1 MGYDDLM
8 EIPFTETIPP
18 TILFAPSWGPNN
30 SLRVFGTTL
39 VQELLNNFQ
48 VIVRPHVMSYYED
61 MDILD
66 VLKDRFSENPHFFID
81 RNPDSRFVLSKASLV
96 ISDYSG
102 IAFEYAFAYRRPV
115 IFLNSQMKMFNENWS
130 HYLPHPGIEVVNRD
144 LIGVILPD
152 CSSLLLQLSL
162 KCVISYFNISG
173 KLTKMSIKCFF
184 IRAYLLKTY
193 LNLKILEENNDE
205 NWCNSK
211 N

>member
-1 MGYDDLM
+1 M

-152 CSSLLLQLSL
+152 CSSLLATIFEMLSH
-162 KCVISYFNISG
+162 ISIYQEKIDQNEH
-173 KLTKMSIKCFF
+173 KMLFYKGIF
-184 IRAYLLKTY
+184 AEKTY
-193 LNLKILEENNDE
+193 LNLKKVLEENNDE